1 MKTFNQYITELFD
14 KPLEFQE
21 LPWMER
27 NVTVYVFELDDK
39 NYYRVFFKKSGQKN
53 QYEISFDHLDK
64 ESDVFNPNKGKTLA
78 LSGKNS
84 VKVFS
89 TVVATVKDFLSKN
102 KSVTGFLFTA
112 ADESAGR
119 KALYDR
125 MSKKLASELK
135 WNQSIYDE
143 DEMTGIIYRVEKY
156 KAKK

>member
-1 MKTFNQYITELFD
+1 M
-14 KPLEFQE
+14 
-21 LPWMER
+21 
-27 NVTVYVFELDDK
+27 
-39 NYYRVFFKKSGQKN
+39 
-53 QYEISFDHLDK
+53 
-64 ESDVFNPNKGKTLA
+64 
-78 LSGKNS
+78 
-84 VKVFS
+84 
-89 TVVATVKDFLSKN
+89 VATVKDFLNKN

>member
-1 MKTFNQYITELFD
+1 MKTFNQYLTELFD

-21 LPWMER
+21 LPWIER

-53 QYEISFDHLDK
+53 HYEISFDHLDK
-64 ESDVFNPNKGKTLA
+64 ESDVFDPNKGKTLA

-89 TVVATVKDFLSKN
+89 TVVATVKDFLNKN